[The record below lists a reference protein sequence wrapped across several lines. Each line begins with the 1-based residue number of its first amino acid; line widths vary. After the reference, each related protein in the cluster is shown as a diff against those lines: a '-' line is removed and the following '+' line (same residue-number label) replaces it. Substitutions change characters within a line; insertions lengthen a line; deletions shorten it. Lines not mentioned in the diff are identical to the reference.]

1 MKATKPKPEDETQ
14 APARRAGRRP
24 KGADGAPALSRDAV
38 VQCAIG
44 LARREPLTELS
55 MVRVAREMAVAP
67 GLIHYYIG
75 SRDDLLSAVINFAF
89 KERMEALPPLV
100 GAWRTDLQTA
110 SRRVVEV
117 TAAWPGLGTYILTNN
132 RFRLFQRV
140 EPGETD
146 YGLTFFDH
154 IGRILRDAGFTTAQ
168 AALAYHLLMLFI
180 SSISAEVEKR
190 LAPGTHH
197 DYIVGYVSRFEREAL
212 PGATYL
218 VSSFAKLDTATTFEA
233 GLQLL
238 LDGFETWLP
247 PAKVA
252 ANVRK
257 LKRDGPPR

>member
-1 MKATKPKPEDETQ
+1 MKAIKPKPTDEQ
-14 APARRAGRRP
+14 PARRAGRRP
-24 KGADGAPALSRDAV
+24 KGADGVPSLSRDAV
-38 VQCAIG
+38 VQCAIE
-44 LARREPLTELS
+44 LARREPLTDLS
-55 MVRVAREMAVAP
+55 MVRVARELGVAP

-89 KERMEALPPLV
+89 KERMDALPPLV
-100 GAWRTDLQTA
+100 GAWRRDLESV
-110 SRRVVEV
+110 SRRVVEI
-117 TAAWPGLGTYILTNN
+117 TATWPGLGTYILTNN

-146 YGLTFFDH
+146 YGLAFFDH

-197 DYIVGYVSRFEREAL
+197 DYIVGYVSRFEQEAL

-218 VSSFAKLDTATTFEA
+218 VSSFAKLDTATTFDA

-238 LDGFETWLP
+238 LDGFETWLS
-247 PAKVA
+247 PAKA
-252 ANVRK
+252 TSNVRR
-257 LKRDGPPR
+257 LKREASTR